1 MSSWEEFTNALAWYK
16 AAPTRWIE
24 SAKQDLSAAA
34 EWIWEVIQ
42 GDFHEEQT
50 TAQVV
55 TGTVVSMIPIVDQ
68 ICDVRDVV
76 ANCKK
81 INEDSNNGWA
91 WVALVLTLIGLFPTL
106 GSLVK
111 GCLKIVFAYIRKA
124 VARLGK
130 AAKTSDMWQLTRPVT
145 EQAIKHLHRH
155 LNHPAVRKTLAVLK
169 IDNPWKYLADQIRY
183 LKGKLTVAALISAF
197 DKAIEV
203 LNGLLDMVKKWGSAS
218 LRTQAGQ
225 LLLQVKRVRDQANAK
240 LAEVL
245 KPVQDWL
252 DKLAKRLDVE
262 ADMNYR
268 ATTKAANPHIYKW
281 SEPDEL
287 AEFEKKKPEWV
298 DKTRVVK
305 HKAATEYTHKDGW
318 PDMRDETKNRAL
330 KEKYNTFEAG
340 TIKPVIIPPGET
352 LYRVIE
358 PSSKSYDNGVF
369 WMREAEFLQLKSKS
383 EWRRK
388 FAVWANWNSNGEY
401 VTYTV
406 PPGKGLNVWE
416 GKAASQEFRPNKE
429 FKLEGGSQQIALDP
443 TDLQVASINKRQ
455 PTGWGYG
462 DFGSSPDMTGV
473 PVLKY
478 NWRENN

>member
-1 MSSWEEFTNALAWYK
+1 MSDWEQLANALAWYR
-16 AAPTRWIE
+16 AAPARWLQ

-42 GDFHEEQT
+42 GDFNEDQS

-55 TGTVVSMIPIVDQ
+55 TGTIVSMIPIVDQ

-81 INEDSNNGWA
+81 IDKDSDNSWA

-111 GCLKIVFAYIRKA
+111 GCLKILFAYGRKA
-124 VARLGK
+124 VDKLGK
-130 AAKTSDMWQLTRPVT
+130 TAKTSDMWKLTQPAV
-145 EQAIKHLHRH
+145 EQGIRKLNQH
-155 LNHPAVRKTLAVLK
+155 LNHPAVKKTLAALK
-169 IDNPWKYLADQIRY
+169 IDNPWKYLADQIRT
-183 LKGKLTVAALISAF
+183 LKGKLTVAALIGAF
-197 DKAIEV
+197 DKVIGV
-203 LNGLLDMVKKWGSAS
+203 LNDLLDLIKKWGSTAMN
-218 LRTQAGQ
+218 TQAGQ
-225 LLLQVKRVRDQANAK
+225 LILQVKRVRDQANAK
-240 LAEVL
+240 LAQVL

-252 DKLAKRLDVE
+252 DSLAKRLDVE

-268 ATTKAANPHIYKW
+268 ASTNAVNPHSYKW

-287 AEFEKKKPEWV
+287 AEFEKNKPEWV
-298 DKTRVVK
+298 DKPKKVA
-305 HKAATEYTHKDGW
+305 HPPAGGYTHKDGW
-318 PDMRDETKNRAL
+318 PDMRDESKNRAL

-340 TIKPVIIPPGET
+340 TIKPVTISPGET
-352 LYRVIE
+352 LYRVVE
-358 PSSKSYDNGVF
+358 PGSNSYDNGVY
-369 WMREAEFLQLKSKS
+369 WMRKAEFDQLKSKA

-388 FAVWANWNSNGEY
+388 FAVWASWNSNGEY

-406 PPGKGLNVWE
+406 PSGKGLNVWE
-416 GKAASQEFRPNKE
+416 GKAASQEFKSNNRY
-429 FKLEGGSQQIALDP
+429 KLEGGSPQIALDP
-443 TDLQVASINKRQ
+443 AELQKGNMNKRQ

-462 DFGSSPDMTGV
+462 DFGSNPDMTGI

-478 NWRENN
+478 NWYEKK

>member
-1 MSSWEEFTNALAWYK
+1 MSDWDQLTNALAWYK
-16 AAPTRWIE
+16 AAPARWLE

-42 GDFHEEQT
+42 GDFNEEQT

-81 INEDSNNGWA
+81 IDEDSSNPWA

-111 GCLKIVFAYIRKA
+111 GCLKILFAYGRKA

-130 AAKTSDMWQLTRPVT
+130 AAGTSDMWKLTQPVV
-145 EQAIKHLHRH
+145 EKGIKKLNQH

-169 IDNPWKYLADQIRY
+169 IDNPWKELAKKVRE
-183 LKGKLTVAALISAF
+183 LKGQLTVGALIKVF
-197 DKAIEV
+197 DQVIAT
-203 LNGLLDMVKKWGSAS
+203 LNDLLDLVKKWGNAGIN
-218 LRTQAGQ
+218 TQAGQ
-225 LLLQVKRVRDQANAK
+225 LILQVKRVRDQANAK
-240 LAEVL
+240 LAQVL

-252 DKLAKRLDVE
+252 DSLAKRLDVE
-262 ADMNYR
+262 AEKSYPAATR
-268 ATTKAANPHIYKW
+268 AMNPHSYKW
-281 SEPDEL
+281 AEPDEL

-298 DKTRVVK
+298 DKTRGVK
-305 HKAATEYTHKDGW
+305 HKAATEYTHKEGW
-318 PDMRDETKNRAL
+318 PDMRKASLSKTAGAFETFA
-330 KEKYNTFEAG
+330 EG
-340 TIKPVIIPPGET
+340 TIRPITIPPGET
-352 LYRVIE
+352 LYRVVD
-358 PSSKSYDNGVF
+358 PKSRDNSVF
-369 WMREAEFLQLKSKS
+369 WMRKVEFDQLKSKA

-388 FAVWANWNSNGEY
+388 FAVWANWNSDGEY

-416 GKAASQEFRPNKE
+416 GKAASQEFKPNKNY
-429 FKLEGGSQQIALDP
+429 KLEGGSPQLAIDP
-443 TDLQVASINKRQ
+443 VDLKEEFRGERQ
-455 PTGWGYG
+455 LTGWGYG
-462 DFGSSPDMTGV
+462 DFGSNPDMTGV
-473 PVLKY
+473 PVLAK
-478 NWRENN
+478 NWAK